1 MLVRDARGNAITAS
15 GATPV
20 ALLDQAVD
28 AFLGFRKDTGERLK
42 AALAT
47 EPGSVLGQCVHGY
60 FMMLFGQRA
69 IVSRAQRSLE
79 SAQAAA
85 CAASITER
93 EAAHGGGARGL
104 GCQRLRGCHCALD

>member
-28 AFLGFRKDTGERLK
+28 AFLGWFRKDTGERLK

-47 EPGSVLGQCVHGY
+47 EPGSVLGQC
-60 FMMLFGQRA
+60 
-69 IVSRAQRSLE
+69 
-79 SAQAAA
+79 
-85 CAASITER
+85 
-93 EAAHGGGARGL
+93 
-104 GCQRLRGCHCALD
+104 

>member
-15 GATPV
+15 GATAV

-47 EPGSVLGQCVHGY
+47 EPGSVLGQC
-60 FMMLFGQRA
+60 
-69 IVSRAQRSLE
+69 
-79 SAQAAA
+79 
-85 CAASITER
+85 
-93 EAAHGGGARGL
+93 
-104 GCQRLRGCHCALD
+104 